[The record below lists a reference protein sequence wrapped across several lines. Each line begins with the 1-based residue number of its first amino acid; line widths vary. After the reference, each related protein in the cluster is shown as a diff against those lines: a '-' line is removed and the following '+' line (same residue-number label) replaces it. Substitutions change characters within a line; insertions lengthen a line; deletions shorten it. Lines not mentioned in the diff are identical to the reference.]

1 MNKVTMAAASIALA
15 LGLVGCGEKQQ
26 EAKVTDTPV
35 VTAPAEKPLELGIEL
50 ANMDS
55 SVRAQD
61 DFYYHVNG
69 QWLAK
74 TEIPG
79 DKSNYGSFSQ
89 LYDESQKAMKIA
101 LENAAANKAAK
112 KGSDEY
118 KIGAFYKSYM
128 NQSARNE
135 LGITPLQP
143 SLDTIDSVKSK
154 ADLVG
159 LMAKIQ
165 KQGGT
170 LPFGWFVNNDAKN
183 SSEYALYLSQSG
195 LGLPDRDYYLNDDE
209 KFTKIRASYEQY
221 ITDVLAKSGVKNA
234 AEAAKSVLAFEKT
247 LADAQWSRVQSRDA
261 TKSYNKMTVAD
272 ASKLMGELDLAKT
285 SVMYCS

>member
-128 NQSARNE
+128 NQS
-135 LGITPLQP
+135 
-143 SLDTIDSVKSK
+143 
-154 ADLVG
+154 
-159 LMAKIQ
+159 
-165 KQGGT
+165 
-170 LPFGWFVNNDAKN
+170 
-183 SSEYALYLSQSG
+183 SEYG
-195 LGLPDRDYYLNDDE
+195 
-209 KFTKIRASYEQY
+209 
-221 ITDVLAKSGVKNA
+221 
-234 AEAAKSVLAFEKT
+234 
-247 LADAQWSRVQSRDA
+247 
-261 TKSYNKMTVAD
+261 
-272 ASKLMGELDLAKT
+272 
-285 SVMYCS
+285 